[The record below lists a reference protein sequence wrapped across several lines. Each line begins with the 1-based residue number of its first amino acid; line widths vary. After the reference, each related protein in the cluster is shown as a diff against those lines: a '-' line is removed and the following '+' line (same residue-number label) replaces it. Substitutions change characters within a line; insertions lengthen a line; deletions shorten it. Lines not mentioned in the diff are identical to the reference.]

1 MRRRIWTRR
10 AQPAPAYPAPRVLL
24 HELRIVRETVI
35 ACGVAMV
42 DVDDVVSTCV
52 VAAWEA
58 IQGGQFKVHEGTDPA
73 HAMRRWLDGIAWRQ
87 AMHER
92 RRAHHHREV
101 LSADPLA
108 LAPAPPVLDLED
120 QIVAR
125 AGLRAWRALP
135 ARKRVVLLAVALGET
150 AITLAGPLGVSERA
164 VNKQIRRGRAQLQRA
179 TMADGEEES
188 RVP

>member
-1 MRRRIWTRR
+1 MRC

-24 HELRIVRETVI
+24 NELSIVRETVI
-35 ACGVAMV
+35 ACGVAAV

-58 IQGGQFKVHEGTDPA
+58 IQGGQFKVYEGIEPA
-73 HAMRRWLDGIAWRQ
+73 HVMRQWLHGIAWRK

-92 RRAHHHREV
+92 CRAHHHREV
-101 LSADPLA
+101 LSADPWL

-125 AGLRAWRALP
+125 AGLRAWHALP
-135 ARKRVVLLAVALGET
+135 GRQRAVLLAVAVGEA
-150 AITLAGPLGVSERA
+150 AITLAGPLGVTERA
-164 VNKQIRRGRAQLQRA
+164 VNRQIRRARAQLQRA